1 MSNRS
6 LFRASFRPRVYSG
19 RSRIAV
25 FGQVRVGTRAVS
37 AHSANGCPCK
47 WGGIFLPFRIGR
59 YPRCGPENDSGRASA
74 MVVRAEGRH
83 FPAVLGKGGIC
94 SADRR
99 TIRAVPVRWL
109 SVRRGGIFLP
119 CWVRAVSAVR
129 TGERFGPCQCDGYLC
144 RGTSR
149 VGSFCEW
156 LSLLTRMGSKC
167 FRDEFRFKPES
178 IPMVIFSRQVGAP
191 REG

>member
-1 MSNRS
+1 MSSSGILSKCSRKRRRHGGSKCRETCAINEIRKGIDVES
-6 LFRASFRPRVYSG
+6 VPFSCLVPTSRIFRPKPDCRFRASSCRDT
-19 RSRIAV
+19 SRIGS
-25 FGQVRVGTRAVS
+25 FCEWLSLQ
-37 AHSANGCPCK
+37 
-47 WGGIFLPFRIGR
+47 
-59 YPRCGPENDSGRASA
+59 
-74 MVVRAEGRH
+74 MGRH
-83 FPAVLGKGGIC
+83 FPAVP
-94 SADRR
+94 D
-99 TIRAVPVRWL
+99 
-109 SVRRGGIFLP
+109 
-119 CWVRAVSAVR
+119 RAVSAVR

-149 VGSFCEW
+149 HGSFCEW